1 MVIYNVTIS
10 IDQHIAV
17 DWLEWMRS
25 KHIPDVLKT
34 GCFLEC
40 KLSKLNGHE
49 EGGLSYSVMYLAPNQ
64 DALDLYQNQYAAALQ
79 QEHLL
84 RFDGKF
90 AAFRTTL
97 SVIETFN
104 R

>member
-1 MVIYNVTIS
+1 MIIYNVTIS
-10 IDQHIAV
+10 IDQQVVI

-49 EGGLSYSVMYLAPNQ
+49 EGGVSYSVMYLALNQ
-64 DALDLYQNQYAAALQ
+64 DALDRYQNEYAGALQ
-79 QEHLL
+79 KEHLL
-84 RFDGKF
+84 RFEGKF

-97 SVIETFN
+97 SVIETFH